1 MFKNTK
7 QKVIAGV
14 AGLAVV
20 AALGA
25 GFAYANGAFTPAT
38 TPEAPATVAKANVQR
53 NMKQLTAANVTKAAA
68 NLTFAGTDVSATN
81 PVSVS
86 IADGHVMVTET
97 SSDTAANNVWYAPR
111 RAAALAAR
119 LAETK
124 VTDSADENKD
134 TDIKDVTYVVTD
146 TEGNVKIA
154 VTEEPTADAVAT
166 AGKQTPL
173 DETNPDEVK
182 STVTV
187 EVTEDEAKHMDEVQP
202 TADTKTDAEKTS
214 DTKADSE
221 KTSDATSDKKED
233 TNATSTDT
241 PTEAPKTDKVLNE
254 STGFT
259 MSEDTHDGLA
269 DDEKANVATSGGKEV
284 TDPTGT
290 AITPAA
296 PAPKQEAATEA
307 EAPAPEKAE
316 TVAQNAPEP
325 SYSAPAAPSNS
336 SSYTA
341 PAAPSN
347 SSSYTAPS
355 QPAQREKHYVVD
367 VYAWD
372 EQVQTGSH
380 YLTSDG
386 HIFYDDNSLN
396 AYMKQQ
402 IKAGHT
408 RISYSVE
415 PDYTTVHHPE
425 QGHWE

>member
-7 QKVIAGV
+7 QKVIAGG
-14 AGLAVV
+14 ATLAVV
-20 AALGA
+20 AALGT
-25 GFAYANGAFTPAT
+25 GFAYANGAFAPAS
-38 TPEAPATVAKANVQR
+38 TPEVPAAVAKANVQR
-53 NMKQLTAANVTKAAA
+53 NVKQLTAANVTKAAA
-68 NLTFAGTDVSATN
+68 NLTFAGTDVSVTN

-202 TADTKTDAEKTS
+202 TADTKTETATS

-233 TNATSTDT
+233 ANATSTDT
-241 PTEAPKTDKVLNE
+241 PAEAPKTDKVLNE

-307 EAPAPEKAE
+307 EAPAPEKAD

-325 SYSAPAAPSNS
+325 SYSTPAAPSNS
-336 SSYTA
+336 NSYAT
-341 PAAPSN
+341 
-347 SSSYTAPS
+347 PS
-355 QPAQREKHYVVD
+355 QPAQREKQRVWVVD
-367 VYAWD
+367 HPAWD
-372 EQVQTGSH
+372 ETVETGSH
-380 YLTSDG
+380 YHTSDG
-386 HIFYDDNSLN
+386 NDFYDYNSLR
-396 AYMKQQ
+396 AYMTQQ
-402 IKAGHT
+402 LKAGNT
-408 RISYSVE
+408 RISYSVV
-415 PDYTTVHHPE
+415 PDYTTIHHPE
-425 QGHWE
+425 EGHWEWQ

>member
-7 QKVIAGV
+7 QKVIAGG
-14 AGLAVV
+14 ATLAVV

-25 GFAYANGAFTPAT
+25 GFAYANGAFTPAA

-68 NLTFAGTDVSATN
+68 NLTFAGTDVSVTN

-182 STVTV
+182 STVVV

-202 TADTKTDAEKTS
+202 TADTKTEASSSDAKT
-214 DTKADSE
+214 DSE

-233 TNATSTDT
+233 ANATSTDT

-284 TDPTGT
+284 TDPAGT

-307 EAPAPEKAE
+307 TAPAPEKAE

-336 SSYTA
+336 
-341 PAAPSN
+341 N
-347 SSSYTAPS
+347 SYTAPS

-386 HIFYDDNSLN
+386 RVFYDDDSLEN
-396 AYMKQQ
+396 YAMQQ
-402 IKAGHT
+402 IEAGNT
-408 RISYSVE
+408 KFSYSVV
-415 PDYTTVHHPE
+415 PDYTTIHHPE

>member
-1 MFKNTK
+1 MLKTTK

-25 GFAYANGAFTPAT
+25 GFVYANGTFTPAA

-68 NLTFAGTDVSATN
+68 NLTFAGTDVSVSN

-173 DETNPDEVK
+173 DETNHDEVK
-182 STVTV
+182 STVVV

-202 TADTKTDAEKTS
+202 TADTKTDTEKTS
-214 DTKADSE
+214 DV
-221 KTSDATSDKKED
+221 TSDKKED
-233 TNATSTDT
+233 ANATSNDA
-241 PTEAPKTDKVLNE
+241 PAEAPKTDKVLNE

-290 AITPAA
+290 TITPAA

-341 PAAPSN
+341 P
-347 SSSYTAPS
+347 S
-355 QPAQREKHYVVD
+355 QPAQPTERKKQYVVD

-386 HIFYDDNSLN
+386 RVFYDDDSLS

-402 IKAGHT
+402 LKAGNT
-408 RISYSVE
+408 RISYSVV
-415 PDYTTVHHPE
+415 PDYTTIHHPE
-425 QGHWE
+425 EGHWE

>member
-1 MFKNTK
+1 MFKTTK

-25 GFAYANGAFTPAT
+25 GFAYANDAFTPAA

-146 TEGNVKIA
+146 TDGNVKIA
-154 VTEEPTADAVAT
+154 VTEKPSADAVAT

-182 STVTV
+182 STVVV

-202 TADTKTDAEKTS
+202 TADTKTETATS

-221 KTSDATSDKKED
+221 KTNDATSDKKED
-233 TNATSTDT
+233 ANATSTDA
-241 PTEAPKTDKVLNE
+241 PAEAPKTDKVLNE

-284 TDPTGT
+284 TDPAGT
-290 AITPAA
+290 TITPAA

-307 EAPAPEKAE
+307 EAPAPEKAD

-341 PAAPSN
+341 P
-347 SSSYTAPS
+347 S
-355 QPAQREKHYVVD
+355 QPAQREKQKVWVVD
-367 VYAWD
+367 KPAWD
-372 EQVQTGSH
+372 EEVPNGYH
-380 YLTSDG
+380 YLMSDG
-386 HIFYDDNSLN
+386 TIFYN
-396 AYMKQQ
+396 AADVTAYAKQQ
-402 IKAGHT
+402 IKAGNTHL
-408 RISYSVE
+408 SYSVVD
-415 PDYTTVHHPE
+415 DYTTVHHPE
-425 QGHWE
+425 EGHWEWQ

>member
-7 QKVIAGV
+7 QKVIAGG
-14 AGLAVV
+14 ATLAVV

-68 NLTFAGTDVSATN
+68 NLTFAGTDVSVTN

-202 TADTKTDAEKTS
+202 TADTKTETATS

-221 KTSDATSDKKED
+221 KTSDTTSDKKED
-233 TNATSTDT
+233 ATSTDT
-241 PTEAPKTDKVLNE
+241 PAEAPKTDKVLNE

-325 SYSAPAAPSNS
+325 SYSAPAAPSSNNS
-336 SSYTA
+336 SSSYSA
-341 PAAPSN
+341 PA
-347 SSSYTAPS
+347 
-355 QPAQREKHYVVD
+355 QPTQREKQRVWVVD
-367 VYAWD
+367 RPAWD
-372 EQVQTGSH
+372 EQVPNGYH
-380 YLTSDG
+380 YVTSDG
-386 HIFYDDNSLN
+386 HVFYDADSLD
-396 AYMKQQ
+396 AYAKQQ
-402 IKAGHT
+402 IRAGIT
-408 RISYSVE
+408 KLSYSVVD
-415 PDYTTVHHPE
+415 DYTTIHHPE
-425 QGHWE
+425 EGHWEWQ

>member
-7 QKVIAGV
+7 QRVIAGV

-20 AALGA
+20 AALGT
-25 GFAYANGAFTPAT
+25 GFAYANGAFTPAA
-38 TPEAPATVAKANVQR
+38 TPEVPANIAKANVQR

-68 NLTFAGTDVSATN
+68 NLTFAGTDVSVSN

-124 VTDSADENKD
+124 VTDSADENKEA
-134 TDIKDVTYVVTD
+134 DIKDVTYVVTD

-182 STVTV
+182 STVVV
-187 EVTEDEAKHMDEVQP
+187 EVTEDEAKHMDEAQP
-202 TADTKTDAEKTS
+202 TADTKTEAETS

-221 KTSDATSDKKED
+221 KTNDITSDKKED
-233 TNATSTDT
+233 ANATSTDT
-241 PTEAPKTDKVLNE
+241 PAEAPKTDKVLNE

-269 DDEKANVATSGGKEV
+269 DDEKPNVATSGGKEV
-284 TDPTGT
+284 TDPAGT

-341 PAAPSN
+341 P
-347 SSSYTAPS
+347 S

-372 EQVQTGSH
+372 EQVQTGEH
-380 YLTSDG
+380 IRMSDG
-386 HIFYDDNSLN
+386 TIFYNAADAS
-396 AYMKQQ
+396 AYMKTKLKQG
-402 IKAGHT
+402 IT
-408 RISYSVE
+408 NISYSVE
-415 PDYTTVHHPE
+415 PEYTTIHHPE

>member
-1 MFKNTK
+1 MFKTTK

-38 TPEAPATVAKANVQR
+38 TPEAPAAVAKANVQR
-53 NMKQLTAANVTKAAA
+53 NMKQLTAANVTTAAA

-202 TADTKTDAEKTS
+202 TADTKTETGTS
-214 DTKADSE
+214 DAKTDSE

-241 PTEAPKTDKVLNE
+241 PAEAPKTDKVLNE

-284 TDPTGT
+284 TDPAGT

-307 EAPAPEKAE
+307 EAPAPEKAD

-325 SYSAPAAPSNS
+325 SYSAPASPSNS
-336 SSYTA
+336 
-341 PAAPSN
+341 N
-347 SSSYTAPS
+347 SYTAPS
-355 QPAQREKHYVVD
+355 QPAQREKQKVWVVD
-367 VYAWD
+367 RPAWD
-372 EQVQTGSH
+372 EQVVSDS
-380 YLTSDG
+380 YIRMSDG
-386 HIFYDDNSLN
+386 TIFHSTADAI
-396 AYMKQQ
+396 AYMKAKFKQ
-402 IKAGHT
+402 GVT
-408 RISYSVE
+408 NLSYSAE
-415 PDYTTVHHPE
+415 DEYTTIHHPE
-425 QGHWE
+425 EGHWEWR

>member
-1 MFKNTK
+1 MLKTTK

-20 AALGA
+20 AALGT
-25 GFAYANGAFTPAT
+25 GFAYANGVFTPAS
-38 TPEAPATVAKANVQR
+38 TPEAPAAVAKANVQR

-97 SSDTAANNVWYAPR
+97 SADTAANNVWYAPR

-124 VTDSADENKD
+124 VADSADENKD
-134 TDIKDVTYVVTD
+134 TNIKDVTYVVTD

-202 TADTKTDAEKTS
+202 TADTKTEAETS

-221 KTSDATSDKKED
+221 KTNDATSDKKED
-233 TNATSTDT
+233 ANATSTDA
-241 PTEAPKTDKVLNE
+241 PAEAPKTDKVLNE

-296 PAPKQEAATEA
+296 PGPKQEDATEA

-316 TVAQNAPEP
+316 KVAQNAPEP
-325 SYSAPAAPSNS
+325 S
-336 SSYTA
+336 
-341 PAAPSN
+341 
-347 SSSYTAPS
+347 
-355 QPAQREKHYVVD
+355 
-367 VYAWD
+367 
-372 EQVQTGSH
+372 
-380 YLTSDG
+380 
-386 HIFYDDNSLN
+386 
-396 AYMKQQ
+396 
-402 IKAGHT
+402 
-408 RISYSVE
+408 
-415 PDYTTVHHPE
+415 
-425 QGHWE
+425 

>member
-7 QKVIAGV
+7 QKVIAGG
-14 AGLAVV
+14 ATLAVV

-25 GFAYANGAFTPAT
+25 GFAYANGAFTPAA

-124 VTDSADENKD
+124 VTDSADENKEA
-134 TDIKDVTYVVTD
+134 DIKDVTYVVTD

-202 TADTKTDAEKTS
+202 TADTKTETATS

-233 TNATSTDT
+233 ANATSTDT
-241 PTEAPKTDKVLNE
+241 PAEAPKTDKVLNE

-284 TDPTGT
+284 TDPAGT

-307 EAPAPEKAE
+307 EAPAPEKADA
-316 TVAQNAPEP
+316 VAQNAPEP

-341 PAAPSN
+341 P
-347 SSSYTAPS
+347 S
-355 QPAQREKHYVVD
+355 QPAQREKQRVWVVD
-367 VYAWD
+367 HPAWD
-372 EQVQTGSH
+372 ETVETGDH
-380 YLTSDG
+380 IRMSDG
-386 HIFYDDNSLN
+386 TIFYNTADAI
-396 AYMKQQ
+396 AYAKQQ
-402 IKAGHT
+402 IKAGNTHL
-408 RISYSVE
+408 SYSVE
-415 PDYTTVHHPE
+415 PDYTTIHHPE
-425 QGHWE
+425 EGHWEWQ

>member
-7 QKVIAGV
+7 QKVIAGG
-14 AGLAVV
+14 ATLAVV

-38 TPEAPATVAKANVQR
+38 TPKAPATVAKANVQR

-124 VTDSADENKD
+124 VTDSADENKEA
-134 TDIKDVTYVVTD
+134 DIKDVTYVVTD

-182 STVTV
+182 STVVV

-202 TADTKTDAEKTS
+202 TADTKTETETSDTKADAEKTS
-214 DTKADSE
+214 DT
-221 KTSDATSDKKED
+221 TSDKKED
-233 TNATSTDT
+233 AATAET
-241 PTEAPKTDKVLNE
+241 PAEAPKTDKVLNE

-284 TDPTGT
+284 TDPAGT

-325 SYSAPAAPSNS
+325 SYSAPASPS
-336 SSYTA
+336 SS
-341 PAAPSN
+341 SN
-347 SSSYTAPS
+347 YTAPS

-372 EQVQTGSH
+372 EQVPNGYH
-380 YLTSDG
+380 FVTSDG
-386 HIFYDDNSLN
+386 HIFYDKDSMT
-396 AYMKQQ
+396 AYVKQQ
-402 IKAGHT
+402 IKAGNT
-408 RISYSVE
+408 KLSYTVVD
-415 PDYTTVHHPE
+415 DYITVHHPE
-425 QGHWE
+425 EGHWE

>member
-1 MFKNTK
+1 MLKTTK

-25 GFAYANGAFTPAT
+25 GFAYANGVFTPAS

-53 NMKQLTAANVTKAAA
+53 QMKQLTAANVTKAAA
-68 NLTFAGTDVSATN
+68 NLTFAGTDVSVTN
-81 PVSVS
+81 HVSVS
-86 IADGHVMVTET
+86 IANGHVMVTET

-124 VTDSADENKD
+124 VTDSADENKE

-202 TADTKTDAEKTS
+202 TADTKTDASTS
-214 DTKADSE
+214 DTKTDSE
-221 KTSDATSDKKED
+221 KTTDATSDKKED
-233 TNATSTDT
+233 ANATSTDT
-241 PTEAPKTDKVLNE
+241 PAEAPKTDKVLNE

-284 TDPTGT
+284 TDPAGT

-341 PAAPSN
+341 P
-347 SSSYTAPS
+347 S
-355 QPAQREKHYVVD
+355 QPAQPAQRKKHYVVD

-372 EQVQTGSH
+372 EQVPNGYH
-380 YLTSDG
+380 YLFSDG
-386 HIFYDDNSLN
+386 HI
-396 AYMKQQ
+396 AYTDEESIAYSKAQF
-402 IKAGHT
+402 KAGV
-408 RISYSVE
+408 RNLSYSVVD
-415 PDYTTVHHPE
+415 DYITVHHPE

>member
-1 MFKNTK
+1 MFKNAK

-20 AALGA
+20 AALGT
-25 GFAYANGAFTPAT
+25 GFAYANGAFAPAS
-38 TPEAPATVAKANVQR
+38 TPEVPAAVAKANVQR

-68 NLTFAGTDVSATN
+68 NLTFAGTDVSVTN

-202 TADTKTDAEKTS
+202 TADTKTEAETS

-233 TNATSTDT
+233 ANATSTDT
-241 PTEAPKTDKVLNE
+241 PAEAPKTDKVLNE

-325 SYSAPAAPSNS
+325 SYSAPAAPSSNNS
-336 SSYTA
+336 SS
-341 PAAPSN
+341 
-347 SSSYTAPS
+347 SYSAS
-355 QPAQREKHYVVD
+355 AQPTQREKQRVWVVD
-367 VYAWD
+367 RPAWD
-372 EQVQTGSH
+372 EQVPNGYH
-380 YLTSDG
+380 YVTSDG
-386 HIFYDDNSLN
+386 HVFYDADSLD
-396 AYMKQQ
+396 AYAKQQ
-402 IKAGHT
+402 IRAGIT
-408 RISYSVE
+408 KLSYSVVD
-415 PDYTTVHHPE
+415 DYTTIHHPE
-425 QGHWE
+425 EGHWEWQ

>member
-1 MFKNTK
+1 MLKNTK
-7 QKVIAGV
+7 QRVIAGV

-20 AALGA
+20 ATLGA
-25 GFAYANGAFTPAT
+25 GFAYANGAFAPAS
-38 TPEAPATVAKANVQR
+38 TPEAPAAVAKANVQR

-68 NLTFAGTDVSATN
+68 NLTFAGTDVSVTN

-124 VTDSADENKD
+124 VIDSADENKD

-146 TEGNVKIA
+146 TDGNVKIA

-202 TADTKTDAEKTS
+202 TADTKTEAATS

-233 TNATSTDT
+233 AATAET
-241 PTEAPKTDKVLNE
+241 PAEAPKTDKVLNE

-336 SSYTA
+336 SSYT
-341 PAAPSN
+341 
-347 SSSYTAPS
+347 TPS
-355 QPAQREKHYVVD
+355 QPAQREKQRVWVVD
-367 VYAWD
+367 KPAWD
-372 EQVQTGSH
+372 ETIETGEH
-380 YLTSDG
+380 IRISDG
-386 HIFYDDNSLN
+386 TIFYN
-396 AYMKQQ
+396 AADATAYVKQQ
-402 IKAGHT
+402 IKAGIT

-415 PDYTTVHHPE
+415 PEYTTIHHPE
-425 QGHWE
+425 EGHWEWQ

>member
-1 MFKNTK
+1 MLKNTK
-7 QKVIAGV
+7 QRVIAGG
-14 AGLAVV
+14 ATLAVV
-20 AALGA
+20 AALGT
-25 GFAYANGAFTPAT
+25 GFAYANGAFAPAS

-53 NMKQLTAANVTKAAA
+53 QMKQLTAANVTKAAA
-68 NLTFAGTDVSATN
+68 NLTFAGTDVSVTN

-124 VTDSADENKD
+124 VTDSTDENKEA
-134 TDIKDVTYVVTD
+134 DIKDVTYVVTD

-202 TADTKTDAEKTS
+202 TADTKTETATS

-233 TNATSTDT
+233 ANATSTDT
-241 PTEAPKTDKVLNE
+241 PAEAPKTDKVLNE

-336 SSYTA
+336 
-341 PAAPSN
+341 N
-347 SSSYTAPS
+347 SYTAPS
-355 QPAQREKHYVVD
+355 QPAQREKQRVWVVD
-367 VYAWD
+367 RPAWD
-372 EQVQTGSH
+372 EQVPNGYH
-380 YLTSDG
+380 YVTSDG
-386 HIFYDDNSLN
+386 HVFYDADSLN
-396 AYMKQQ
+396 AYAMQQ
-402 IKAGHT
+402 LQAGNT
-408 RISYSVE
+408 KLSYSVVD
-415 PDYTTVHHPE
+415 DYITVHHPE

>member
-7 QKVIAGV
+7 QKVIAGG
-14 AGLAVV
+14 ATLAVV

-25 GFAYANGAFTPAT
+25 GFAYANGAFTPAA

-124 VTDSADENKD
+124 VTDSADENKE
-134 TDIKDVTYVVTD
+134 TDIKDVTYVVAD

-182 STVTV
+182 STVVV

-202 TADTKTDAEKTS
+202 TADTKTEASSSDAKT
-214 DTKADSE
+214 DSE

-233 TNATSTDT
+233 ANATSTDT

-269 DDEKANVATSGGKEV
+269 DDEKPNVATSGGKEV
-284 TDPTGT
+284 TDPAGT
-290 AITPAA
+290 AITPAT

-341 PAAPSN
+341 P
-347 SSSYTAPS
+347 S
-355 QPAQREKHYVVD
+355 QPAQREKQRVWVVD
-367 VYAWD
+367 RPAWD
-372 EQVQTGSH
+372 EEVPNGYH
-380 YLTSDG
+380 YVMSDG
-386 HIFYDDNSLN
+386 AVFYDAASMN
-396 AYMKQQ
+396 AYAKQQ
-402 IKAGHT
+402 LKAGNTH
-408 RISYSVE
+408 ISYSVVD
-415 PDYTTVHHPE
+415 DYTTVHHPE
-425 QGHWE
+425 EGHWEWQ

>member
-25 GFAYANGAFTPAT
+25 GFAYANGAFTPTA

-124 VTDSADENKD
+124 VTDSTDENKEA
-134 TDIKDVTYVVTD
+134 DIKDVTYVVTD

-202 TADTKTDAEKTS
+202 TADTKTKAETS

-233 TNATSTDT
+233 AATAET
-241 PTEAPKTDKVLNE
+241 PAEAPKTDKVLNE

-269 DDEKANVATSGGKEV
+269 DDEKANVATSGGKKV
-284 TDPTGT
+284 TDPAGT

-316 TVAQNAPEP
+316 TVEQNAPEP

-336 SSYTA
+336 NSYA
-341 PAAPSN
+341 
-347 SSSYTAPS
+347 APS
-355 QPAQREKHYVVD
+355 QPAQREKKYVVD

-372 EQVQTGSH
+372 EQVQTGEH
-380 YLTSDG
+380 IRMSDG
-386 HIFYDDNSLN
+386 TIFYNAADAS
-396 AYMKQQ
+396 AYMKAKLKQG
-402 IKAGHT
+402 IT
-408 RISYSVE
+408 NISYSVE
-415 PDYTTVHHPE
+415 PEYTTIHHPE

>member
-7 QKVIAGV
+7 QRVIAGV

-20 AALGA
+20 AALGT
-25 GFAYANGAFTPAT
+25 GFAYANGVFTPAS
-38 TPEAPATVAKANVQR
+38 TPEAPAAVAKANVQR

-124 VTDSADENKD
+124 VTDSTDENKEA
-134 TDIKDVTYVVTD
+134 DIKDVTYVVTD

-202 TADTKTDAEKTS
+202 TADTKTETGTS
-214 DTKADSE
+214 DTKSDSE

-233 TNATSTDT
+233 ANATSTDA
-241 PTEAPKTDKVLNE
+241 PAEAPKTDKVLNE
-254 STGFT
+254 STGFI

-269 DDEKANVATSGGKEV
+269 EDEKANVATSGGKEV
-284 TDPTGT
+284 TDPAGT

-307 EAPAPEKAE
+307 TAPAPEKAE
-316 TVAQNAPEP
+316 AVAQNAPEP
-325 SYSAPAAPSNS
+325 NYSAPAAPSNS
-336 SSYTA
+336 
-341 PAAPSN
+341 N
-347 SSSYTAPS
+347 SYTAPS
-355 QPAQREKHYVVD
+355 QPAQREKQRVWVVD
-367 VYAWD
+367 RPAWD
-372 EQVQTGSH
+372 EQVPNGYH
-380 YLTSDG
+380 YVTSDG
-386 HIFYDDNSLN
+386 HVFYDADSLN
-396 AYMKQQ
+396 AYAKQQ
-402 IKAGHT
+402 IKAGNT
-408 RISYSVE
+408 KLSYSVID
-415 PDYTTVHHPE
+415 DYITVHHPE
-425 QGHWE
+425 EGHWE

>member
-7 QKVIAGV
+7 QKIIAGV

-20 AALGA
+20 AALGT
-25 GFAYANGAFTPAT
+25 GFAYANGAFTPAA

-68 NLTFAGTDVSATN
+68 NLTFAGTDVSVSN

-182 STVTV
+182 STVVV

-202 TADTKTDAEKTS
+202 TADTKTEAATSDTKADAEKTS
-214 DTKADSE
+214 DT
-221 KTSDATSDKKED
+221 TSDKKED
-233 TNATSTDT
+233 AATAET
-241 PTEAPKTDKVLNE
+241 PAEAPKTDKVLNE
-254 STGFT
+254 STGFI

-269 DDEKANVATSGGKEV
+269 EDEKANVATSGGKEV
-284 TDPTGT
+284 TDPAGT

-325 SYSAPAAPSNS
+325 SYSAPAAPSSNNS
-336 SSYTA
+336 SSSYSA
-341 PAAPSN
+341 PA
-347 SSSYTAPS
+347 
-355 QPAQREKHYVVD
+355 QPTQREKHYVVD
-367 VYAWD
+367 IYAWD
-372 EQVQTGSH
+372 EQVPNGYH
-380 YLTSDG
+380 YVTSDG
-386 HIFYDDNSLN
+386 HTFYDKDSLN
-396 AYMKQQ
+396 AYAMQQ
-402 IKAGHT
+402 LQAGNT
-408 RISYSVE
+408 KLSYSVVD
-415 PDYTTVHHPE
+415 DYITVHHPE

>member
-7 QKVIAGV
+7 QRVIAGV

-20 AALGA
+20 AALGT
-25 GFAYANGAFTPAT
+25 GFAYANGAFTPTA
-38 TPEAPATVAKANVQR
+38 TPEAPATVAKVNVQR

-68 NLTFAGTDVSATN
+68 NLTFAGTDVSVTN

-124 VTDSADENKD
+124 VTDSADENKEA
-134 TDIKDVTYVVTD
+134 DIKDVTYVVTD

-202 TADTKTDAEKTS
+202 TADTKTDASTS
-214 DTKADSE
+214 DTKTDSE
-221 KTSDATSDKKED
+221 KTTDATSGKKED
-233 TNATSTDT
+233 ANATSTDT
-241 PTEAPKTDKVLNE
+241 PAEAPKTDKVLNE

-284 TDPTGT
+284 TDPAGT

-325 SYSAPAAPSNS
+325 SYSVPAAPSNS
-336 SSYTA
+336 SSYAT
-341 PAAPSN
+341 
-347 SSSYTAPS
+347 PS
-355 QPAQREKHYVVD
+355 QPAQREKQRVWVVD
-367 VYAWD
+367 RPAWD
-372 EQVQTGSH
+372 EQVVSDS
-380 YLTSDG
+380 YIRMSDG
-386 HIFYDDNSLN
+386 TIFHSTADAI
-396 AYMKQQ
+396 AYMKTKFKQ
-402 IKAGHT
+402 GVT
-408 RISYSVE
+408 NLSYSAE
-415 PDYTTVHHPE
+415 DEYTTIHHPE
-425 QGHWE
+425 EGHWEWR

>member
-1 MFKNTK
+1 MFKITK

-14 AGLAVV
+14 VGLAVV
-20 AALGA
+20 AALGT
-25 GFAYANGAFTPAT
+25 GFAYAHGVFTPT
-38 TPEAPATVAKANVQR
+38 SNPEAPAAVAKANVQR

-124 VTDSADENKD
+124 VTDSADENKEA
-134 TDIKDVTYVVTD
+134 DINDVTYVVTD

-182 STVTV
+182 STVVV

-202 TADTKTDAEKTS
+202 TADTKTETATS

-221 KTSDATSDKKED
+221 KTSDTTSDKKED
-233 TNATSTDT
+233 ATSTDT
-241 PTEAPKTDKVLNE
+241 PAEAPKTDKVLNE

-284 TDPTGT
+284 TDPAGT

-307 EAPAPEKAE
+307 TAPAPEKAE
-316 TVAQNAPEP
+316 AVAQNAPEP
-325 SYSAPAAPSNS
+325 NYSAPAAPSNS
-336 SSYTA
+336 
-341 PAAPSN
+341 N
-347 SSSYTAPS
+347 SYTAPS
-355 QPAQREKHYVVD
+355 QPAQREKQRVWVVD
-367 VYAWD
+367 RPAWD
-372 EQVQTGSH
+372 EQVPNGYH
-380 YLTSDG
+380 YVTSDG
-386 HIFYDDNSLN
+386 HVFYDADSLT
-396 AYMKQQ
+396 AYAKQQ
-402 IKAGHT
+402 IKAGNT
-408 RISYSVE
+408 KLSYSVID
-415 PDYTTVHHPE
+415 DYITVHHPE
-425 QGHWE
+425 EGHWEWQ

>member
-25 GFAYANGAFTPAT
+25 GFAYANGAFTPAA

-68 NLTFAGTDVSATN
+68 NLTFAGTDVSVSN

-124 VTDSADENKD
+124 VTDSADENKE

-214 DTKADSE
+214 D
-221 KTSDATSDKKED
+221 ATSDKKED
-233 TNATSTDT
+233 ANATSTDT

-284 TDPTGT
+284 TDPAGT

-307 EAPAPEKAE
+307 EAPAPEKAD

-325 SYSAPAAPSNS
+325 SYSAPAAPSNNNSS
-336 SSYTA
+336 SSYSA
-341 PAAPSN
+341 PA
-347 SSSYTAPS
+347 
-355 QPAQREKHYVVD
+355 QPTQREKQRVWVVD
-367 VYAWD
+367 HPAWD
-372 EQVQTGSH
+372 EQVVSDS
-380 YLTSDG
+380 YIRMSDG
-386 HIFYDDNSLN
+386 TIFHSTADAI
-396 AYMKQQ
+396 AYMKAKFKQ
-402 IKAGHT
+402 GVT
-408 RISYSVE
+408 NLSYSAE
-415 PDYTTVHHPE
+415 DEYTTIHHPE
-425 QGHWE
+425 EGHWEWQ

>member
-7 QKVIAGV
+7 QKVIAGG
-14 AGLAVV
+14 ATLAVV
-20 AALGA
+20 AALGT
-25 GFAYANGAFTPAT
+25 GFAYANGAFTPTA
-38 TPEAPATVAKANVQR
+38 TPEAPAAVAKANVQR

-68 NLTFAGTDVSATN
+68 NLTFAGTDVSVTN

-124 VTDSADENKD
+124 VTDSADENKEA
-134 TDIKDVTYVVTD
+134 DIKDVTYVVTD

-182 STVTV
+182 STVVV

-202 TADTKTDAEKTS
+202 TADTKTEAATS

-284 TDPTGT
+284 TDPAGT

-307 EAPAPEKAE
+307 EAPAPEKAD

-325 SYSAPAAPSNS
+325 SYSAPASPSNNNS
-336 SSYTA
+336 SSSYSA
-341 PAAPSN
+341 PA
-347 SSSYTAPS
+347 
-355 QPAQREKHYVVD
+355 QPTQREKQRVWVVD
-367 VYAWD
+367 HPAWD
-372 EQVQTGSH
+372 ETVETGEH
-380 YLTSDG
+380 IRISDG
-386 HIFYDDNSLN
+386 TIFYNAADAS

-402 IKAGHT
+402 IKAGIT

-425 QGHWE
+425 EGHWEWQ

>member
-7 QKVIAGV
+7 QRVIAGV

-20 AALGA
+20 AALGT
-25 GFAYANGAFTPAT
+25 GFAYANGVFTPAS
-38 TPEAPATVAKANVQR
+38 TPEAPAAVAKANVQR

-68 NLTFAGTDVSATN
+68 NLTFAGTDVSVSN

-124 VTDSADENKD
+124 VTDSTDENKEA
-134 TDIKDVTYVVTD
+134 DIKDVTYVVTD

-202 TADTKTDAEKTS
+202 TADTKTETATS

-221 KTSDATSDKKED
+221 KTSDTTSDKKED
-233 TNATSTDT
+233 ATSTDT
-241 PTEAPKTDKVLNE
+241 PAEAPKTDKVLNE

-316 TVAQNAPEP
+316 TVAQNAPET
-325 SYSAPAAPSNS
+325 SYSAPASPSNNNS
-336 SSYTA
+336 SSSYSA
-341 PAAPSN
+341 PAQP
-347 SSSYTAPS
+347 T

-372 EQVQTGSH
+372 EQVETGSH
-380 YLTSDG
+380 YQTSDG
-386 HIFYDDNSLN
+386 NVFYDYNSLK
-396 AYMKQQ
+396 AYMTQQ
-402 IKAGHT
+402 LKAGNT
-408 RISYSVE
+408 RISYSVV

>member
-1 MFKNTK
+1 MLKNTK
-7 QKVIAGV
+7 QRVIAGV

-25 GFAYANGAFTPAT
+25 GFAYANGAFTPTT
-38 TPEAPATVAKANVQR
+38 TPEAPAAVAKANVQR

-68 NLTFAGTDVSATN
+68 NLTFAGTDVSVTN

-97 SSDTAANNVWYAPR
+97 STDTAANNVWYAPR
-111 RAAALAAR
+111 RAAALSAR

-173 DETNPDEVK
+173 DETNPEEVK
-182 STVTV
+182 STVVV

-202 TADTKTDAEKTS
+202 NADTKTETATS

-233 TNATSTDT
+233 ANATSTDT
-241 PTEAPKTDKVLNE
+241 PAEAPKTDKVLNE

-284 TDPTGT
+284 TDPAGT

-341 PAAPSN
+341 P
-347 SSSYTAPS
+347 S

-372 EQVQTGSH
+372 EQVPNGYH
-380 YLTSDG
+380 YVTSDG
-386 HIFYDDNSLN
+386 HTFYDKDSLN
-396 AYMKQQ
+396 NYAMQQ
-402 IKAGHT
+402 IEAGNT
-408 RISYSVE
+408 KLSYSVVD
-415 PDYTTVHHPE
+415 DYITVHHPE

>member
-7 QKVIAGV
+7 QKVIAGG
-14 AGLAVV
+14 ATLAVV
-20 AALGA
+20 AALGT
-25 GFAYANGAFTPAT
+25 GFAYANGVFTPAS
-38 TPEAPATVAKANVQR
+38 TPEVPATVAKANVQR

-124 VTDSADENKD
+124 VIDSADENKD

-202 TADTKTDAEKTS
+202 TADTKTETATS

-221 KTSDATSDKKED
+221 KTSDTTSDKKED
-233 TNATSTDT
+233 ATSTDT
-241 PTEAPKTDKVLNE
+241 PAEAPKTDKVLNE

-269 DDEKANVATSGGKEV
+269 EDEKANVATSGGKEV
-284 TDPTGT
+284 TDPAGT

-307 EAPAPEKAE
+307 TAPAPEKAE
-316 TVAQNAPEP
+316 AVAQNAPEP

-336 SSYTA
+336 NSYA
-341 PAAPSN
+341 
-347 SSSYTAPS
+347 APS
-355 QPAQREKHYVVD
+355 QPAQREKQRVWVVD
-367 VYAWD
+367 RPAWD
-372 EQVQTGSH
+372 EQVPNGYH
-380 YLTSDG
+380 YVTSDG
-386 HIFYDDNSLN
+386 HVFYDADSLN
-396 AYMKQQ
+396 AYAKQQ
-402 IKAGHT
+402 IKAGNT
-408 RISYSVE
+408 KLSYSVID
-415 PDYTTVHHPE
+415 DYITVHHPE
-425 QGHWE
+425 EGHWE

>member
-1 MFKNTK
+1 MLKNTK
-7 QKVIAGV
+7 QRVIAGV

-25 GFAYANGAFTPAT
+25 GFAYANGAFAPAS
-38 TPEAPATVAKANVQR
+38 TPEVPAAVAKANVQR

-187 EVTEDEAKHMDEVQP
+187 EVTEDEAKHMNEVQP
-202 TADTKTDAEKTS
+202 TADTKTEAETS

-233 TNATSTDT
+233 ANATSTDT
-241 PTEAPKTDKVLNE
+241 PAEAPKTDKVLNE

-307 EAPAPEKAE
+307 EAPAPEKADI
-316 TVAQNAPEP
+316 VAQNAPEP

-336 SSYTA
+336 SSYAT
-341 PAAPSN
+341 
-347 SSSYTAPS
+347 PS
-355 QPAQREKHYVVD
+355 QPVQREKHYVVD

-372 EQVQTGSH
+372 EQVPNGYH
-380 YLTSDG
+380 YLFSDG
-386 HIFYDDNSLN
+386 HI
-396 AYMKQQ
+396 AYTDEESIAYSKAQF
-402 IKAGHT
+402 KAGV
-408 RISYSVE
+408 RNLSYSVVD
-415 PDYTTVHHPE
+415 DYITVHHPE

>member
-7 QKVIAGV
+7 QKVIAGG
-14 AGLAVV
+14 ATLAVV

-25 GFAYANGAFTPAT
+25 GFAYANGAFTPAA
-38 TPEAPATVAKANVQR
+38 TPEVPATVAKANVQR

-81 PVSVS
+81 SVSVS
-86 IADGHVMVTET
+86 IADGHVMVTEI
-97 SSDTAANNVWYAPR
+97 SSDIAANNVWYAPR

-154 VTEEPTADAVAT
+154 VTEEPTAGAVAT

-202 TADTKTDAEKTS
+202 TADTKTETGTS
-214 DTKADSE
+214 DTKSDAE

-233 TNATSTDT
+233 ANATSTDT
-241 PTEAPKTDKVLNE
+241 PAEAPKTDKVLNE

-284 TDPTGT
+284 TDPAGT

-341 PAAPSN
+341 P
-347 SSSYTAPS
+347 S
-355 QPAQREKHYVVD
+355 QPAQREKQRVWVVD
-367 VYAWD
+367 HPAWD
-372 EQVQTGSH
+372 ETVETGDH
-380 YLTSDG
+380 IRMSDG
-386 HIFYDDNSLN
+386 TIFYNASDVT
-396 AYMKQQ
+396 AYMKSKLKQG
-402 IKAGHT
+402 ITK
-408 RISYSVE
+408 ISYSVE
-415 PDYTTVHHPE
+415 PEYTTVHHPE
-425 QGHWE
+425 EGHWEWQ

>member
-7 QKVIAGV
+7 QKVIAGG
-14 AGLAVV
+14 ATLAVV

-25 GFAYANGAFTPAT
+25 GFAYANGAFTPAA

-124 VTDSADENKD
+124 VTDSADENKEA
-134 TDIKDVTYVVTD
+134 DIKDVTYVVAD

-182 STVTV
+182 STVIV

-202 TADTKTDAEKTS
+202 TADTKTETETSDTKADAEKTS
-214 DTKADSE
+214 DT
-221 KTSDATSDKKED
+221 TSDKKED
-233 TNATSTDT
+233 AATAET
-241 PTEAPKTDKVLNE
+241 PAEAPKTDKVLNE

-284 TDPTGT
+284 TDPAGT

-325 SYSAPAAPSNS
+325 SYSAPASPS
-336 SSYTA
+336 SS
-341 PAAPSN
+341 SN
-347 SSSYTAPS
+347 YTAPS
-355 QPAQREKHYVVD
+355 QPAQREKQRVWVVD
-367 VYAWD
+367 KPAWD
-372 EQVQTGSH
+372 ETVETGDH
-380 YLTSDG
+380 IRMSDG
-386 HIFYDDNSLN
+386 TIFYNTADAI
-396 AYMKQQ
+396 AYAKAKIKQ
-402 IKAGHT
+402 GVT
-408 RISYSVE
+408 NLSYSVE
-415 PDYTTVHHPE
+415 PDYTTIHHPE
-425 QGHWE
+425 EGHWEWQ

>member
-7 QKVIAGV
+7 QRVIAGG
-14 AGLAVV
+14 ATLAVV

-25 GFAYANGAFTPAT
+25 GFAYANGAFAPAS
-38 TPEAPATVAKANVQR
+38 TPEVPAAVAKANVQR

-68 NLTFAGTDVSATN
+68 NLTFAGTDVSVSN

-97 SSDTAANNVWYAPR
+97 SSDTAADNVWYAPR

-124 VTDSADENKD
+124 VTDSTDENKEA
-134 TDIKDVTYVVTD
+134 DIKDVTYVVTD

-202 TADTKTDAEKTS
+202 TADTKTETATS

-233 TNATSTDT
+233 ANATSTDT
-241 PTEAPKTDKVLNE
+241 PAEAPKTDKVLNE

-307 EAPAPEKAE
+307 EAPAPEKADA
-316 TVAQNAPEP
+316 VAQNAPEP

-341 PAAPSN
+341 P
-347 SSSYTAPS
+347 S
-355 QPAQREKHYVVD
+355 QPAQREKQRVWVVD
-367 VYAWD
+367 RPAWD
-372 EQVQTGSH
+372 EQVVSGGH
-380 YLTSDG
+380 FITSDG
-386 HIFYDDNSLN
+386 HAFYDKDSMT
-396 AYMKQQ
+396 AYVKQQ
-402 IKAGHT
+402 IKAGNT
-408 RISYSVE
+408 RISYSVVD
-415 PDYTTVHHPE
+415 DYTTVHHPE
-425 QGHWE
+425 EGHWEWR

>member
-20 AALGA
+20 AALGT
-25 GFAYANGAFTPAT
+25 GFAYANGAFTPAA

-68 NLTFAGTDVSATN
+68 NLTFAGTDVSVTN

-146 TEGNVKIA
+146 TDGNVKIA

-182 STVTV
+182 STVVV

-202 TADTKTDAEKTS
+202 TADTKTEAATS

-233 TNATSTDT
+233 ANTTATET
-241 PTEAPKTDKVLNE
+241 PAEAPKTDKVLNE

-284 TDPTGT
+284 TDPTGA

-325 SYSAPAAPSNS
+325 SYSAPAV
-336 SSYTA
+336 
-341 PAAPSN
+341 PSN

-355 QPAQREKHYVVD
+355 QPAQREKQKVWVVD
-367 VYAWD
+367 HPAWD
-372 EQVQTGSH
+372 EQVVSDS
-380 YLTSDG
+380 YIRMSDG
-386 HIFYDDNSLN
+386 TIFHSTADAI
-396 AYMKQQ
+396 AYMKAKFKQ
-402 IKAGHT
+402 GVT
-408 RISYSVE
+408 NLSYSAE
-415 PDYTTVHHPE
+415 DEYTTIHHPE
-425 QGHWE
+425 EGHWEWR

>member
-1 MFKNTK
+1 MLKTTK

-20 AALGA
+20 AALGT
-25 GFAYANGAFTPAT
+25 GFAYANGVFTPAS
-38 TPEAPATVAKANVQR
+38 TPEAPAAVAKANVQR

-68 NLTFAGTDVSATN
+68 NLTFAGTDVSVSN

-154 VTEEPTADAVAT
+154 VTEEPTAEAVAT

-202 TADTKTDAEKTS
+202 TADTKTETATS

-233 TNATSTDT
+233 ANATSTDT
-241 PTEAPKTDKVLNE
+241 PAEAPKTDKVLNE

-284 TDPTGT
+284 TDPAGT

-307 EAPAPEKAE
+307 EAPAPEKAD

-325 SYSAPAAPSNS
+325 NYSAPAAPSNS
-336 SSYTA
+336 NSYAT
-341 PAAPSN
+341 
-347 SSSYTAPS
+347 PS
-355 QPAQREKHYVVD
+355 QPAQREKQRVWVVD
-367 VYAWD
+367 HPAWD
-372 EQVQTGSH
+372 EQVLTGGH
-380 YLTSDG
+380 FVTSDG
-386 HIFYDDNSLN
+386 HAFYDKDSMT
-396 AYMKQQ
+396 AYVIEQ
-402 IKAGHT
+402 IKAGNT
-408 RISYSVE
+408 KISYTVVD
-415 PDYTTVHHPE
+415 DYTTVHHPE
-425 QGHWE
+425 EGHWEWQ

>member
-20 AALGA
+20 AALGT
-25 GFAYANGAFTPAT
+25 GFAYANGVFTPAS
-38 TPEAPATVAKANVQR
+38 TPEAPAAVAKANVQR

-68 NLTFAGTDVSATN
+68 NLTFAGTDVSVTN

-86 IADGHVMVTET
+86 IADGRVMVTET

-119 LAETK
+119 LVETK

-154 VTEEPTADAVAT
+154 VTEEPTAEAVAT

-182 STVTV
+182 STVVV

-202 TADTKTDAEKTS
+202 TADTKTEAETS

-233 TNATSTDT
+233 ANATSTDT
-241 PTEAPKTDKVLNE
+241 PAEAPKTDKVLNE

-269 DDEKANVATSGGKEV
+269 DDERANVATSGGKEV

-290 AITPAA
+290 PITPAA

-341 PAAPSN
+341 P
-347 SSSYTAPS
+347 S
-355 QPAQREKHYVVD
+355 QPAQREKQKVWVVD
-367 VYAWD
+367 RQAWD
-372 EQVQTGSH
+372 EQVLTGGH
-380 YLTSDG
+380 FVTSDG
-386 HIFYDDNSLN
+386 HAFYDKDSMT
-396 AYMKQQ
+396 AYVKQQ
-402 IKAGHT
+402 IKAGNT
-408 RISYSVE
+408 KISYTVVD
-415 PDYTTVHHPE
+415 DYTTVHHPE
-425 QGHWE
+425 EGHWEWQ

>member
-1 MFKNTK
+1 MLKTTK

-20 AALGA
+20 AALGT
-25 GFAYANGAFTPAT
+25 GFAYANGAFAPAS
-38 TPEAPATVAKANVQR
+38 TPEFPAAVAKANVQR

-68 NLTFAGTDVSATN
+68 NLTFAGTDVSVTN

-124 VTDSADENKD
+124 VTDSANENKEA
-134 TDIKDVTYVVTD
+134 DIKDVTYVVTD

-154 VTEEPTADAVAT
+154 VTEEPTAEAVAT

-202 TADTKTDAEKTS
+202 TADTKTEAETS

-233 TNATSTDT
+233 ANATSTDT
-241 PTEAPKTDKVLNE
+241 PAEAPKTDKVLNE

-307 EAPAPEKAE
+307 EAPAPEKAD

-325 SYSAPAAPSNS
+325 SYSAPASPSNS
-336 SSYTA
+336 
-341 PAAPSN
+341 N
-347 SSSYTAPS
+347 SYTAPS
-355 QPAQREKHYVVD
+355 QPAQREKQKVWVVD
-367 VYAWD
+367 RPAWD
-372 EQVQTGSH
+372 EQVPNGYH
-380 YLTSDG
+380 YLFSDG
-386 HIFYDDNSLN
+386 HI
-396 AYMKQQ
+396 AYTDEESIAYAKAKL
-402 IKAGHT
+402 KAGV
-408 RISYSVE
+408 RKLSYSIVD
-415 PDYTTVHHPE
+415 DYITVHHPE
-425 QGHWE
+425 EGHWEWQ

>member
-1 MFKNTK
+1 MLKTTK

-20 AALGA
+20 AALGT

-68 NLTFAGTDVSATN
+68 NLTFAGTDVSVSN

-182 STVTV
+182 STVVV

-202 TADTKTDAEKTS
+202 TADTKTEAETS

-221 KTSDATSDKKED
+221 KTSDTTSDKKED
-233 TNATSTDT
+233 AATAET
-241 PTEAPKTDKVLNE
+241 PAEAPKTDKVLNE

-284 TDPTGT
+284 TDPAGT

-336 SSYTA
+336 SSYSA
-341 PAAPSN
+341 PA
-347 SSSYTAPS
+347 

-372 EQVQTGSH
+372 EQVPNGYH
-380 YLTSDG
+380 YLFSDG
-386 HIFYDDNSLN
+386 HI
-396 AYMKQQ
+396 AYTDEESIAYSKAQF
-402 IKAGHT
+402 KAGV
-408 RISYSVE
+408 RNLSYSVVD
-415 PDYTTVHHPE
+415 DYITVHHPE
-425 QGHWE
+425 EGHWE

>member
-7 QKVIAGV
+7 QKVIAGG
-14 AGLAVV
+14 ATLAVV

-25 GFAYANGAFTPAT
+25 GFAYANGAFTPAA

-124 VTDSADENKD
+124 VTDSANENKEA
-134 TDIKDVTYVVTD
+134 DIKDVTYVVTD

-154 VTEEPTADAVAT
+154 VTEEPTAEAVAT

-182 STVTV
+182 STVVV

-214 DTKADSE
+214 DV
-221 KTSDATSDKKED
+221 TSDKKED
-233 TNATSTDT
+233 ANATSNDT

-284 TDPTGT
+284 TDPAGT
-290 AITPAA
+290 TITPAA

-316 TVAQNAPEP
+316 AVAQNAPEP

-336 SSYTA
+336 NSYT
-341 PAAPSN
+341 
-347 SSSYTAPS
+347 TPS
-355 QPAQREKHYVVD
+355 QPAQREKQRVWVVD
-367 VYAWD
+367 KPAWD
-372 EQVQTGSH
+372 ETIETGEH
-380 YLTSDG
+380 IRISDG
-386 HIFYDDNSLN
+386 TIFYN
-396 AYMKQQ
+396 AADATAYVKQQ
-402 IKAGHT
+402 IKAGIT

-415 PDYTTVHHPE
+415 PDYTTIHHPE
-425 QGHWE
+425 EGHWEWR

>member
-7 QKVIAGV
+7 QRVIAGV

-25 GFAYANGAFTPAT
+25 GFAYANGAFTPAA

-68 NLTFAGTDVSATN
+68 NLTFAGTDVSVSN

-111 RAAALAAR
+111 RAAALTAR

-124 VTDSADENKD
+124 VTDSANENKEA
-134 TDIKDVTYVVTD
+134 DIKDVTYVVTD

-202 TADTKTDAEKTS
+202 TADTKTDASTS
-214 DTKADSE
+214 DTKTDSE
-221 KTSDATSDKKED
+221 KTTDATSDKKED
-233 TNATSTDT
+233 ANATSTDT
-241 PTEAPKTDKVLNE
+241 PAEAPKTDKVLTE

-284 TDPTGT
+284 TDPAGT

-307 EAPAPEKAE
+307 EAPAPEKSE

-341 PAAPSN
+341 P
-347 SSSYTAPS
+347 S
-355 QPAQREKHYVVD
+355 QPAQPTERKKHYVVD

-372 EQVQTGSH
+372 EQVPNGYH
-380 YLTSDG
+380 FVTSDG
-386 HIFYDDNSLN
+386 HIFYDKDSMT
-396 AYMKQQ
+396 AYVKQQ
-402 IKAGHT
+402 IKAGNT
-408 RISYSVE
+408 KLSYTVVD
-415 PDYTTVHHPE
+415 DYITVHHPE
-425 QGHWE
+425 EGHWE

>member
-1 MFKNTK
+1 MFKTTK
-7 QKVIAGV
+7 QRVIAGV

-20 AALGA
+20 AALGT
-25 GFAYANGAFTPAT
+25 GFAYANGAFTPAA
-38 TPEAPATVAKANVQR
+38 TPEVPATVAKANVQR

-68 NLTFAGTDVSATN
+68 NLTFAGTDVSVSN

-86 IADGHVMVTET
+86 IANGHVMVTET

-173 DETNPDEVK
+173 DETNPEEVK
-182 STVTV
+182 STVVV

-202 TADTKTDAEKTS
+202 TADTKTDAATS
-214 DTKADSE
+214 DVKADSE

-233 TNATSTDT
+233 ANATSTDT
-241 PTEAPKTDKVLNE
+241 PAEAPKTDKVLNE

-296 PAPKQEAATEA
+296 PAPKQEDATEA

-336 SSYTA
+336 NSYA
-341 PAAPSN
+341 
-347 SSSYTAPS
+347 APS
-355 QPAQREKHYVVD
+355 QPTQREKQKVWVVD
-367 VYAWD
+367 RQAWD
-372 EQVQTGSH
+372 EQVLSGGH
-380 YLTSDG
+380 FITSDG
-386 HIFYDDNSLN
+386 HTFYDKDSMT
-396 AYMKQQ
+396 AYVKQQ
-402 IKAGHT
+402 IKAGNT
-408 RISYSVE
+408 RISYSVVD
-415 PDYTTVHHPE
+415 DYTTVHHPE
-425 QGHWE
+425 EGHWEWR

>member
-7 QKVIAGV
+7 QKVIAGG
-14 AGLAVV
+14 ATLAVV

-25 GFAYANGAFTPAT
+25 GFAYANGAFTPAA

-81 PVSVS
+81 SVSVS

-182 STVTV
+182 STVVV

-202 TADTKTDAEKTS
+202 TADTKTETETSDTKADAEKTS
-214 DTKADSE
+214 DT
-221 KTSDATSDKKED
+221 TSDKKED
-233 TNATSTDT
+233 AATAET
-241 PTEAPKTDKVLNE
+241 PAEAPKTDKVLNE

-284 TDPTGT
+284 TDPAGT

-316 TVAQNAPEP
+316 TVAQNTPEP
-325 SYSAPAAPSNS
+325 SYS
-336 SSYTA
+336 A

-355 QPAQREKHYVVD
+355 QPAQREKQRVWIVD
-367 VYAWD
+367 KPAWD
-372 EQVQTGSH
+372 EEVPNGYH
-380 YLTSDG
+380 YVMSDG
-386 HIFYDDNSLN
+386 AVFYDAASMN
-396 AYMKQQ
+396 AYAKQQ
-402 IKAGHT
+402 LKAGNTH
-408 RISYSVE
+408 ISYSVVD
-415 PDYTTVHHPE
+415 DYTTVHHPE
-425 QGHWE
+425 EGHWEWQ

>member
-7 QKVIAGV
+7 QRVIAGV

-20 AALGA
+20 AALGT
-25 GFAYANGAFTPAT
+25 GFAYANGAFTPAA
-38 TPEAPATVAKANVQR
+38 TPEVPATVAKANVQR

-202 TADTKTDAEKTS
+202 TADTKTEAATS

-233 TNATSTDT
+233 TNTTATET
-241 PTEAPKTDKVLNE
+241 PAEAPKTDKVLNE

-269 DDEKANVATSGGKEV
+269 EDEKANVATSGGKEV
-284 TDPTGT
+284 TDPAGT

-296 PAPKQEAATEA
+296 PAPKQEDATEA
-307 EAPAPEKAE
+307 EAPAPEKAN

-336 SSYTA
+336 SSY
-341 PAAPSN
+341 S
-347 SSSYTAPS
+347 APS

-372 EQVQTGSH
+372 EQVQTGEH
-380 YLTSDG
+380 IRMSDG
-386 HIFYDDNSLN
+386 TIFYNAADAS
-396 AYMKQQ
+396 AYMKAKLKQG
-402 IKAGHT
+402 IT
-408 RISYSVE
+408 NISYSVE
-415 PDYTTVHHPE
+415 PEYTTIHHPE

>member
-1 MFKNTK
+1 MFKNAK

-20 AALGA
+20 AALGT
-25 GFAYANGAFTPAT
+25 GFAYANGAFAPAS
-38 TPEAPATVAKANVQR
+38 TPEVPAAVAKANVQR

-68 NLTFAGTDVSATN
+68 NLTFAGTDVSVTN

-173 DETNPDEVK
+173 DETNPDEVE
-182 STVTV
+182 STITV

-202 TADTKTDAEKTS
+202 TADTKTEAETS

-233 TNATSTDT
+233 ANATSTDT
-241 PTEAPKTDKVLNE
+241 PAEAPKTDKVLNE

-284 TDPTGT
+284 TDPAGT

-336 SSYTA
+336 NSYAT
-341 PAAPSN
+341 
-347 SSSYTAPS
+347 PS
-355 QPAQREKHYVVD
+355 QPAQREKQRVWVVD
-367 VYAWD
+367 KPAWD
-372 EQVQTGSH
+372 ETIETGEH
-380 YLTSDG
+380 IRISDG
-386 HIFYDDNSLN
+386 TIFYN
-396 AYMKQQ
+396 AADATAYVKQQ
-402 IKAGHT
+402 IKAGIT

-425 QGHWE
+425 EGHWEWQ